1 MIADDDNGPAR
12 NGILLRPE
20 TDTSDGNL
28 TRSFV
33 PRRIALCPTTIE
45 IRGPKLNIQ
54 VEDCGNQAEIA
65 KPGMAAVSKTAGL
78 TASGVRISLSAP
90 FSAPFPTH
98 RSLRSPEIR
107 IGFRIV
113 F

>member
-33 PRRIALCPTTIE
+33 PRRIALCPTTLE
-45 IRGPKLNIQ
+45 VREPDPPAP
-54 VEDCGNQAEIA
+54 E
-65 KPGMAAVSKTAGL
+65 KTDEEKGEVVIIL
-78 TASGVRISLSAP
+78 KK
-90 FSAPFPTH
+90 
-98 RSLRSPEIR
+98 
-107 IGFRIV
+107 
-113 F
+113 